1 MRIIPLLA
9 ISTAG
14 LLLAFSTQALAL
26 NEGDAVKQALRNSTF
41 QQILSARE
49 QQAQGESRATGRWF
63 NPEISYERESLDV
76 PGGESRETTLS
87 LSQRFNLAGIKR
99 LERSAARH
107 HVDAEAARNT
117 LLKRERVAQTRAAFY
132 QALMAEQHYARLD
145 ALYSDLNQ
153 LSTSIQARAEAG
165 DASRYDA
172 MRIARE
178 VAIYAGRRLQLGS
191 HLQAEKGRLEVLTG
205 ADASTLEGALLP
217 RNDVTPSEEAD
228 LALHPLI
235 AAYDAQVSRAS
246 TQATAAGRQRWPD
259 MTLSLGRKD
268 VDEPGFET
276 DGHVVALGM
285 ELPIGSNGKHQAAAS
300 RSRADLLE
308 AERQLAVQQLQA
320 EHTAYIEQ
328 FQANKRASETLAR
341 HGGDSDASEEGA
353 LVTTARAAYN
363 AGEISIMALLDA
375 YRADYELQERRL
387 EHALAARQAY
397 IQWQQLTGK

>member
-1 MRIIPLLA
+1 MRIIPMLA
-9 ISTAG
+9 IGAG
-14 LLLAFSTQALAL
+14 LFLTSTQALAL
-26 NEGDAVKQALRNSTF
+26 TERGAVEQALRNTFF
-41 QQILSARE
+41 QQAMSARE

-63 NPEISYERESLDV
+63 NPDISYERETLNV
-76 PGGESRETTLS
+76 PGGQSNETTLL

-99 LERSAARH
+99 LERVAARH
-107 HVDAEAARNT
+107 HVDAETARSI
-117 LLKRERVAQTRAAFY
+117 LLKRERVAQTRAVFY
-132 QALMAEQHYARLD
+132 QALMAEQHYSRLD

-178 VAIYAGRRLQLGS
+178 VAIYAGRRQQLAS

-205 ADASTLEGALLP
+205 ADVSTLEGALLP
-217 RNDVTPSEEAD
+217 RNDIASSGEDD

-235 AAYDAQVSRAS
+235 AVYDAQVSRAS
-246 TQATAAGRQRWPD
+246 TEATAAGRKRWPD
-259 MTLSLGRKD
+259 MTLSLGHKD

-276 DGHVVALGM
+276 DGHVVSLGM

-300 RSRADLLE
+300 RAQTAFLE
-308 AERQLAVQQLQA
+308 AERRLAIQHLRA
-320 EHTAYIEQ
+320 ESTAAIERY
-328 FQANKRASETLAR
+328 QANKNASDALAR
-341 HGGDSDASEEGA
+341 HGSDSDASEEGA
-353 LVTTARAAYN
+353 LVATARAAYN

>member
-1 MRIIPLLA
+1 
-9 ISTAG
+9 
-14 LLLAFSTQALAL
+14 
-26 NEGDAVKQALRNSTF
+26 
-41 QQILSARE
+41 
-49 QQAQGESRATGRWF
+49 
-63 NPEISYERESLDV
+63 
-76 PGGESRETTLS
+76 
-87 LSQRFNLAGIKR
+87 
-99 LERSAARH
+99 
-107 HVDAEAARNT
+107 
-117 LLKRERVAQTRAAFY
+117 
-132 QALMAEQHYARLD
+132 
-145 ALYSDLNQ
+145 LNQ

-178 VAIYAGRRLQLGS
+178 VAIYAGRRLQLAS
-191 HLQAEKGRLEVLTG
+191 HLKAAKGRLEVLTG
-205 ADASTLEGALLP
+205 ADVSSLEGALLP
-217 RNDVTPSEEAD
+217 QNDIAASEEDA

-235 AAYDAQVSRAS
+235 AVYDAQISRAS

-341 HGGDSDASEEGA
+341 HGDDSDASEEGA

-397 IQWQQLTGK
+397 IQWQKLTGK